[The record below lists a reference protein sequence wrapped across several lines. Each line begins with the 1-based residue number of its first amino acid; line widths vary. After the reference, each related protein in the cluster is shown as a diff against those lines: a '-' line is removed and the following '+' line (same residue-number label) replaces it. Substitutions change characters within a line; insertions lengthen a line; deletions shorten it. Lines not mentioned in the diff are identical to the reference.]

1 MRLDFICILA
11 HCATV
16 LHVYMAFDR
25 KRFLREQN
33 RPRTNR
39 LMRFSSA
46 TQGTMTR
53 RSTILISLE
62 LMHEI
67 YGRYDES

>member
-1 MRLDFICILA
+1 
-11 HCATV
+11 
-16 LHVYMAFDR
+16 MAFDR

-33 RPRTNR
+33 RPQTNQ

-46 TQGTMTR
+46 TQREMTR

-67 YGRYDES
+67 YGRYVES